1 MNLFTGS
8 RQWWTEYI
16 IVGLILC
23 VGLGLR
29 VIQVDRYPIN
39 NLDDGI
45 YYVWAGTSF
54 WQNPLA
60 PTSLTLFEGKNPR
73 TFWRSQ
79 YLDSL
84 PDKEFGFRM
93 VQPWFDHP
101 PLGAAII
108 GLPAYLLGYT
118 AFENVPYG
126 VVRLPAVVAS
136 IFTLLFTYL
145 LIKELFGKK
154 LAVITSLVL
163 AITPY
168 FVFAHRQSY
177 LENILTPIFL
187 LAVWQGYRAISGES
201 KHRWALVIALV
212 AAFLCGWIK
221 LVGLVVPLLLSL
233 WAIRQ
238 QKYKVAALFGLTLL
252 SSVGLYMLYGLV
264 ADSEAFLFTLFNQSH
279 RGMGWGNLSNILG
292 NSRLAGPLFN
302 DTLLTLGWIATLV
315 YVITNGFFPKHSSDK
330 DAPSYITW
338 IFSSWLLIILLT
350 SGELNNFIW
359 YRYPIFPILSFGIA
373 WLVHQLWQRPNLV
386 SSMILALLGWSQL
399 YVIAP
404 TFIQKSDLRI
414 LLLIVVVVPFLL
426 FVGKQ
431 ILSQKKVLLSKAML
445 VHRIWLLILLLL
457 ILFTNI
463 LVVIQFPRFNCA
475 NAQCQLPTKIIVQ

>member
-8 RQWWTEYI
+8 RQWWTEYLL
-16 IVGLILC
+16 VGLLLW
-23 VGLGLR
+23 VGVLLR
-29 VIQVDRYPIN
+29 VVQVDRYPIN
-39 NLDDGI
+39 NLDDGV
-45 YYVWAGTSF
+45 YYVWAGSSF

-101 PLGAAII
+101 PLGAAVI

-126 VVRLPAVVAS
+126 IVRLPAVIAS
-136 IFTLLFTYL
+136 IFTLLLTYT

-154 LAVITSLVL
+154 LAIGTLAVL

-177 LENILTPIFL
+177 LENILTPVFL
-187 LAVWQGYRAISGES
+187 LAVWQGYRAISGKT
-201 KHRWALVIALV
+201 KHSWALVIAIV

-221 LVGLVVPLLLSL
+221 LVGLVVPLLLSV
-233 WAIRQ
+233 WAVRQ
-238 QKYKVAALFGLTLL
+238 QKYKVAMLFALSLL
-252 SSVGLYMLYGLV
+252 GSVGLYTLYGLM
-264 ADSEAFLFTLFNQSH
+264 ADSEAFLFTIFNQSH
-279 RGMGWGNLSNILG
+279 RGMEWGNLSNVIG
-292 NSRLAGPLFN
+292 NIRLAGPLFN
-302 DTLLTLGWIATLV
+302 DTLLTLGWITTFI
-315 YVITNGFFPKHSSDK
+315 YVIANAFLPKHSSDAH
-330 DAPSYITW
+330 APSYITW
-338 IFSSWLLIILLT
+338 VFSCWLLIILLT

-373 WLVHQLWQRPNLV
+373 WFIYQLWQRPNLV
-386 SSMILALLGWSQL
+386 SSMLLALLGWSQL
-399 YVIAP
+399 YVVGS
-404 TFIQKSDLRI
+404 TFTEKSDLRI
-414 LLLIVVVVPFLL
+414 LLVLVIAIPFLL
-426 FVGKQ
+426 FIGKE
-431 ILSQKKVLLSKAML
+431 ILSQKKVLLSKAL
-445 VHRIWLLILLLL
+445 LLHRIWLTVLLLL

-475 NAQCQLPTKIIVQ
+475 KTQCQLPTKIMVQ